1 MKNTQFPTTCAISRN
16 ELEFNLECTVEIYT
30 YTNTEETN
38 IDGVWYH
45 SDPKKCIYD
54 IKTIICFREQ
64 NESDTYKNWIAT
76 IPENTKMPTDWCM
89 MEYIERGKGKGI
101 QVIPVVGTVD
111 ELTRKYNQAYK
122 EYGEKLEKIYKNKD
136 KLRQYF
142 ESL

>member
-16 ELEFNLECTVEIYT
+16 ELEFNLECTVEIYA
-30 YTNTEETN
+30 YTNTQETN
-38 IDGVWYH
+38 IDGVWCH
-45 SDPKKCIYD
+45 FDPKKCVYD
-54 IKTIICFREQ
+54 IKSIICFREQ
-64 NESDTYKNWIAT
+64 DESDIHKNWVAT

-89 MEYIERGKGKGI
+89 MEYIEKGKGI